1 MYISD
6 NYKKVKDALEAKRL
20 AEVREAEEHNE
31 ELRAKFPEIRK
42 IDAELTRTGLTIFR
56 TALAG
61 EDITPVK
68 ERNQALCKKR
78 RELLLSYGYPSDY
91 TEVHYTC
98 PDCHDTGYIDTKMC
112 RCLREALIRENL
124 KSSGIGN
131 LIETQSFDN
140 FDLSHYRESEEDF
153 RRMTQNFEAAKS
165 YAENFPAKR
174 GNLLLIGPTGTGKT
188 HISTAIA
195 KTVISQGFDV
205 LYDSIQN
212 ILSAF
217 EYDRFR
223 AGYGQEEPTAK
234 KYLDVTLLVIDDLG
248 TEFTNAFTVS
258 VLYNLLNERA
268 NRGLST
274 VISTNLSVKKLT
286 EIYEDRIYSRMIG
299 SQYQILQFTG
309 KDYRL
314 YH

>member
-1 MYISD
+1 MYVSD
-6 NYKKVKDALEAKRL
+6 NYKRVKEALEARRL
-20 AEVREAEEHNE
+20 AAVRTADEHNE
-31 ELRAKFPEIRK
+31 ELRARYPDIAEIDR
-42 IDAELTRTGLTIFR
+42 ELTKTGLLIFR

-61 EDITPVK
+61 GDIAPVR
-68 ERNQALCKKR
+68 ERNLFLCQRR

-91 TEVHYTC
+91 TEVHYAC
-98 PDCHDTGYIDTKMC
+98 PDCRDTGYVDTKMC

-124 KSSGIGN
+124 KCSGLSG
-131 LIETQSFDN
+131 LFEEQSFDN
-140 FDLSHYRESEEDF
+140 FDLSHYRDSEEDL
-153 RRMTQNFEAAKS
+153 RRMTKNLAAARAF
-165 YAENFPAKR
+165 AEDFPKNR

-188 HISTAIA
+188 HLSTAIA

-217 EYDRFR
+217 EHDRFR
-223 AGYGQEEPTAK
+223 SGYGQEESTAR

-248 TEFTNAFTVS
+248 TEFSNSFTVS

-274 VISTNLSVKKLT
+274 VISTNLSVSRLT
-286 EIYEDRIYSRMIG
+286 ELYEDRIYSRMIG
-299 SQYQILQFTG
+299 SQYQILQFCG

-314 YH
+314 YK

>member
-6 NYKKVKDALEAKRL
+6 NYKKVKEALEARRL
-20 AEVREAEEHNE
+20 AAIRTAEAHNE
-31 ELRAKFPEIRK
+31 ELRAKFPDIRL

-61 EDITPVK
+61 GDIAPVR
-68 ERNQALCKKR
+68 ERNQELCAKR
-78 RELLLSYGYPSDY
+78 RELLLAYGYPSDY
-91 TEVHYTC
+91 TEAHFDC
-98 PDCHDTGYIDTKMC
+98 PDCHDTGYVDTKMC
-112 RCLREALIRENL
+112 HCLREALIRENL

-131 LIETQSFDN
+131 LIEMQSFDN
-140 FDLSHYRESEEDF
+140 FDLSRYRGNEEEF
-153 RRMTQNFEAAKS
+153 RRMEQNFAAAKS
-165 YAENFPAKR
+165 YAENFPKNR

-217 EYDRFR
+217 EHDRFR
-223 AGYGQEEPTAK
+223 AGYGQDEATAK

-258 VLYNLLNERA
+258 VLYNLLNERE

-299 SQYQILQFTG
+299 SQYQILQFVG

>member
-6 NYKKVKDALEAKRL
+6 NYKRVKDELEARRL
-20 AEVREAEEHNE
+20 AAVRLADEHND
-31 ELRAKFPEIRK
+31 ELRARYPDIAEIDR
-42 IDAELTRTGLTIFR
+42 ELTKTGLLIFR

-61 EDITPVK
+61 GDIAPVR
-68 ERNQALCKKR
+68 ERNLSLCQRR

-112 RCLREALIRENL
+112 HCLREALIRENL
-124 KSSGIGN
+124 RSSGLAG
-131 LIETQSFDN
+131 LFEEQSFDN
-140 FDLSHYRESEEDF
+140 FDLSHYSDSEEDLH
-153 RRMTQNFEAAKS
+153 RMKKNLAA
-165 YAENFPAKR
+165 ARAFADGFPKNR

-188 HISTAIA
+188 HLSTAIA

-217 EYDRFR
+217 EHDRFR
-223 AGYGQEEPTAK
+223 SGYGQEESTAK

-248 TEFTNAFTVS
+248 TEFSNSFTVS

-274 VISTNLSVKKLT
+274 VISTNLSVKRLT

-299 SQYQILQFTG
+299 SQYQILQFCG

-314 YH
+314 YK

>member
-6 NYKKVKDALEAKRL
+6 NYKKVKEALEARRL
-20 AEVREAEEHNE
+20 SAVREADMHNE
-31 ELRAKFPEIRK
+31 ELREKFPEIRK
-42 IDAELTRTGLTIFR
+42 IDEELTRTGLTIFR
-56 TALAG
+56 TALSG
-61 EDITPVK
+61 GDIAPVR
-68 ERNQALCKKR
+68 ERNQALCKRR

-112 RCLREALIRENL
+112 HCLREALIRENL

-131 LIETQSFDN
+131 LIETQSFEN
-140 FDLSHYRESEEDF
+140 FDLSRYRENDEEY
-153 RRMTQNFEAAKS
+153 RRMAQNFEAAKS
-165 YAENFPAKR
+165 FAENFPARR

-188 HISTAIA
+188 HLSTAVA
-195 KTVISQGFDV
+195 RTVISQGFDV

-212 ILSAF
+212 ILAAF
-217 EYDRFR
+217 EHDRFR
-223 AGYGQEEPTAK
+223 AGYGQEEQTSK

-248 TEFTNAFTVS
+248 TEFSNAFTVS
-258 VLYNLLNERA
+258 VLYNLLNERG

-274 VISTNLSVKKLT
+274 VVSTNLSVKKLT
-286 EIYEDRIYSRMIG
+286 EIYEDRICSRMIG
-299 SQYQILQFTG
+299 SQYQILQFVG

-314 YH
+314 YR